1 MNHIS
6 HTQLIDALQWR
17 YATKSFDAAKKL
29 PAELISSLIESL
41 HLSPSSF
48 GLQPWKFIVV
58 ENPGLRE
65 ELRNHSWGQ
74 AQVTDASH
82 FIVLAVKEKI
92 DATDVQEWI
101 ECLAKTQSTPLE
113 KLAPL
118 QGMIMQFVTAMSDDQ
133 LLQWSTRQVYIA
145 LGQLM
150 TSAAV
155 LGVDSCPMEGMSP
168 EGYDLTLS
176 LKNTGYRT
184 VVACALGYRC
194 ESDKYANAAKAR
206 FPLEQVVSV
215 LR

>member
-17 YATKSFDAAKKL
+17 YATKSFNPAKKL
-29 PAELISSLIESL
+29 SAELISSLIESL

-82 FIVLAVKEKI
+82 YIVLAVKEKI
-92 DATDVQEWI
+92 DAADVQEWI

-133 LLQWSTRQVYIA
+133 LLHWSTRQVYIA

>member
-17 YATKSFDAAKKL
+17 YATKSFNPAKKL
-29 PAELISSLIESL
+29 SAELISSLIESL

-82 FIVLAVKEKI
+82 YIVLAVKEKI
-92 DATDVQEWI
+92 DAADVQEWI

-133 LLQWSTRQVYIA
+133 LLLWSTRQVYIA

-184 VVACALGYRC
+184 VVACALGYRS

>member
-17 YATKSFDAAKKL
+17 YATKSFNPAKKL
-29 PAELISSLIESL
+29 SAELISSLIESL

-82 FIVLAVKEKI
+82 YIVLAVKEKI
-92 DATDVQEWI
+92 DAADVQEWI

-133 LLQWSTRQVYIA
+133 LLHWSTRQVYIA

-168 EGYDLTLS
+168 EGYALTLS

>member
-17 YATKSFDAAKKL
+17 YATKSFDPAKKL
-29 PAELISSLIESL
+29 SAELISSLIESL

-101 ECLAKTQSTPLE
+101 ECLAKTQSTALE

-168 EGYDLTLS
+168 EGYDRTLS

-184 VVACALGYRC
+184 VVACSLGYRS

>member
-17 YATKSFDAAKKL
+17 YATKSFNPAKKL
-29 PAELISSLIESL
+29 SAELISSLIESL

-82 FIVLAVKEKI
+82 YIVLAVKEKI
-92 DATDVQEWI
+92 DAADVQEWI

-133 LLQWSTRQVYIA
+133 LLHWSTRQVYIA

-184 VVACALGYRC
+184 VVACALGYRS

>member
-17 YATKSFDAAKKL
+17 YATKSFNPAKKL
-29 PAELISSLIESL
+29 SAELISSLIESL

-82 FIVLAVKEKI
+82 YIVLAVKEKI

-133 LLQWSTRQVYIA
+133 LLHWSTRQVYIA

-184 VVACALGYRC
+184 VVACALGYRS